1 MFKNKHSLV
10 GLLIGCFLV
19 SPIAS
24 AKTQVVAAEN
34 MYGALAQQLGGEFVS
49 ATSILNNPTQ
59 DPHLFNAAPSVA
71 KAVADADVIVYNGI
85 DYDNWMQKLLSV
97 KGPKQ
102 KQIIVVADLVGAKP
116 GMNPHLWYDPATM
129 PLLAK
134 TLTNTFQALDKANK
148 DVYQQRLAQFL
159 QDYQSLQA
167 DIYRLR
173 LKFQNTPVIATE
185 SVFGYLAQ
193 ALSLQ
198 MHGEALQTSLMN
210 ETTPSPSQ
218 LKAFEDELTHRQ
230 VRLLIYNK
238 QVSEPLVQRLIEI
251 ASKAGIPSVGVTEIQ
266 PAGMTYVQWM
276 RNQLGEIEKALAN
289 GSY

>member
-1 MFKNKHSLV
+1 MFKKRRFLV
-10 GLLIGCFLV
+10 GLLMAFLV
-19 SPIAS
+19 SPAAL

-34 MYGALAQQLGGEFVS
+34 MYGELAQQLGGEFTTT
-49 ATSILNNPTQ
+49 TSILNNPAQ

-71 KAVADADVIVYNGI
+71 KAVADADLIVYNGI
-85 DYDNWMQKLLSV
+85 GYDNWMQKLLSV
-97 KGPKQ
+97 KSLKQ
-102 KQIIVVADLVGAKP
+102 QQIIVVADLVGAKP

-134 TLTNTFQALDKANK
+134 TLTNTFQILDKVNK
-148 DVYQQRLAQFL
+148 AVYQQRLAQFL

-185 SVFGYLAQ
+185 PVFGYLSQ
-193 ALSLQ
+193 ALGLQ

-210 ETTPSPSQ
+210 EATPSPSQ
-218 LKAFEDELTHRQ
+218 LKAFEDELTHKQ

-238 QVSEPLVQRLIEI
+238 QVSEPLVQRLIDI
-251 ASKAGIPSVGVTEIQ
+251 ATKAGIPSVGVTELQ
-266 PAGMTYVQWM
+266 PAGVTYVQWM
-276 RNQLGEIEKALAN
+276 KAQLTEIEKALAN
-289 GSY
+289 GNR